1 MTKKSAILKDFIM
14 QDINITA
21 EYLQSDPEVSYVILD
36 VESASVEDV
45 GTRMRSIPE
54 TIRMRTLS

>member
-1 MTKKSAILKDFIM
+1 MHTLLAEIDA
-14 QDINITA
+14 NIAA

-36 VESASVEDV
+36 VESDSVEELAA
-45 GTRMRSIPE
+45 RMRSIPE